1 MNWIYETTLK
11 NNKKIQFRTLN
22 LEDINEILSLQNI
35 VIDSL
40 ENKLILQPLSDEEY
54 RYILDGKGIM
64 VGAYDDAKLIAFRAL
79 MVPPIDNE
87 HLGLDV
93 GIDKSELK
101 HVLYQEIS
109 NVHPNYRGNRLQ
121 QRLAKIIMDQF
132 VPITNYKYIC
142 CTVAPFNIPSMK
154 DKFRQRMQI
163 AALKNKYDNRL
174 RYIFVKNLAE
184 ATESDWKNTKLVDL
198 SNIEKQKS
206 LLSDGW
212 RGLDMLKVNDK
223 YKIKFGKNYR

>member
-64 VGAYDDAKLIAFRAL
+64 VGAYDDEKLIAFRAL